1 MILELDPDSIGYD
14 PSVAI
19 LDPIKDLLRWSCRG
33 LVEIKDDRVQF
44 IHFTVKEYLVSEKR
58 SPFYVDKVKANGDIT
73 TICLTY
79 LTFATTPDFTN
90 GVTAVAGLDMVMDK
104 SVDTNTWRPSDY
116 RSNEYSKERSTIVAK
131 FHDRPY
137 MNLFDYAVLNWLLH
151 FRSAIE
157 LCTDE
162 SVLLRKLIRTVGPF
176 MGDMRVAL
184 HSVTGLKKD
193 GLRCHETIIEFLNS
207 WLVAAERLFKD
218 FDYTFRRSPGLI
230 RDLSPDFFS
239 GESPFRQ
246 ILLED
251 CNIEVFHTGP
261 VEAAIKPQGF
271 PSNSLVDTDGSRI
284 FTVENRHVM
293 CRGLNNGLIP
303 DSYLLDPIIEDSL
316 AFLVYGKISN
326 DHRYLALQVELSSL
340 K

>member
-14 PSVAI
+14 PSVPI

-44 IHFTVKEYLVSEKR
+44 IHFTVKEYLVSEKP

-79 LTFATTPDFTN
+79 LTFATTPDFTK
-90 GVTAVAGLDMVMDK
+90 GVTAEAGLDMVIDNLWIPILGVPRTTDPTIIARK
-104 SVDTNTWRPSDY
+104 DPPYLQN
-116 RSNEYSKERSTIVAK
+116 STI
-131 FHDRPY
+131 D
-137 MNLFDYAVLNWLLH
+137 
-151 FRSAIE
+151 
-157 LCTDE
+157 
-162 SVLLRKLIRTVGPF
+162 RTVGPF

-193 GLRCHETIIEFLNS
+193 GLRCHETTIEFLNP

-218 FDYTFRRSPGLI
+218 FDYTFRRSPGWI

-251 CNIEVFHTGP
+251 CGIEVFHTGP

-271 PSNSLVDTDGSRI
+271 PPNSLVDTDGSRI

-293 CRGLNNGLIP
+293 CRGLNNGLIL
-303 DSYLLDPIIEDSL
+303 DSYLLDPIIEDSP
-316 AFLVYGKISN
+316 AFSVYAKISN

-340 K
+340 KVCIPALT